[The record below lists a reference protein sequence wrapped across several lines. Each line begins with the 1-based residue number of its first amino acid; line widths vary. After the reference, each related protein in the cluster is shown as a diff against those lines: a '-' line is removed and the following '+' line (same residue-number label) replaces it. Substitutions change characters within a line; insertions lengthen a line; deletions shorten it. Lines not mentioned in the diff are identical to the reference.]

1 MGDPKQLLQILALT
15 SCVCALFMLVNW
27 FIHRRLLGTRLWA
40 SFSVCTAFGCIFIA
54 SFSLSVTW
62 TIFVSNCLIFIGLYC
77 LSRGSEQFFSVP
89 RLSWP
94 WWLLAG
100 IFFPGYV
107 YYTYIDANFI
117 ARVILNYMGWALS
130 MILCLRALWLGQ
142 RRQWQSFSPAHWA
155 FAQACI
161 CLFIVFTVRLLML
174 NHYTQHDS
182 LTTNNWV
189 NQFFSV
195 SVIVMPLILCF
206 SLCLLCSGRRE
217 QELHELR
224 HRAEL
229 AAQHKERSLTLLS
242 HELRTPLNAIV
253 GHAELLKRA
262 PREPQQHGQFC
273 DVIIATAMSMSDL
286 ANQILL
292 QARGAVPNTI
302 VEPVN
307 LATHLKEQIRFFRP
321 LAEKKHLKLTLTM
334 QGVDANLQVMIDKD
348 PFTLVIKNLL
358 SNAIKYTEH
367 GTVELIVFGY
377 ALSANRHQLRVAVK
391 DTGIGLSRAQ
401 QQQVF
406 EPFVT
411 FGSPRAIA
419 DSAGV
424 GLALCKQLLENMGV
438 DLEVHSEP
446 GQGSEF
452 FFEIQVN
459 SQLGEQLDSFDSK
472 PTTLGDISVLVVED
486 NLLNREV
493 VRGYLDNLGLDYQLA
508 ETLADAEHRLL
519 QGQFDVVLLDM
530 HLSDG
535 HGLEWYQTR
544 FTDLELTHSPVV
556 MALTGD
562 VDQQARQAYQQA
574 GIFDCLE
581 KPLRV
586 TALRQALERIVKQNS
601 SGLAATES
609 AYVDLA
615 FVERQLSESSVRS
628 EFASRLV
635 YLSDRLDYEFAQ
647 LRGLADIQSDDS
659 LREKLLQ
666 LEHEVEQLGL
676 YALRQALHHT
686 RRRTAQERDID
697 WPALHQFAKQSASAL
712 QSCHQRIT
720 ARVLE
725 KAQG

>member
-40 SFSVCTAFGCIFIA
+40 GFSVCTALGCIFIA

-62 TIFVSNCLIFIGLYC
+62 TIFISNSLIFIGLYC

-89 RLSWP
+89 KLTWP
-94 WWLLAG
+94 WVLLAG
-100 IFFPGYV
+100 VFFPGYL
-107 YYTYIDANFI
+107 YYTYFDANFI
-117 ARVILNYMGWALS
+117 ARVILNYLGWALS

-155 FAQACI
+155 FATACV
-161 CLFIVFTVRLLML
+161 CLFIVFTVRLAML
-174 NHYTQHDS
+174 HHYTQHDS
-182 LTTNNWV
+182 LITNNWV

-217 QELHELR
+217 KELHELR

-302 VEPVN
+302 IEPVN
-307 LATHLKEQIRFFRP
+307 LASHLKEQMTFFRP
-321 LAEKKHLKLTLTM
+321 LAEKKQLKLSLTM
-334 QGVDANLQVMIDKD
+334 QGIDANLQVMIDKD

-358 SNAIKYTEH
+358 SNAIKYTER
-367 GTVELIVFGY
+367 GEVELVVFGY
-377 ALSANRHQLRVAVK
+377 ALNPNRHQLRIAVK
-391 DTGIGLSRAQ
+391 DTGVGLSRAQ
-401 QQQVF
+401 QQKVF

-411 FGSPRAIA
+411 FGAPRAIA

-438 DLEVHSEP
+438 DLEVESVP

-452 FFEIQVN
+452 FFEMQVN
-459 SQLGEQLDSFDSK
+459 SQRSEQSEMPESR
-472 PTTLGDISVLVVED
+472 PTTLGDMSVLVIED
-486 NLLNREV
+486 NHLNREV
-493 VRGYLDNLGLDYQLA
+493 VRGYLDTLGLGYQMV
-508 ETLADAEHRLL
+508 ETLAAAEQQLTES
-519 QGQFDVVLLDM
+519 QFDVLLLDM
-530 HLSDG
+530 HLPDG
-535 HGLEWYQTR
+535 HGLEWYQSR
-544 FTDLELTHSPVV
+544 FADLRLAHPPVV
-556 MALTGD
+556 VALTGD

-574 GIFDCLE
+574 GIYTCLE
-581 KPLRV
+581 KPLRI
-586 TALRQALERIVKQNS
+586 TALRQVFESIVQQNN
-601 SGLAATES
+601 SGLAATEA
-609 AYVDLA
+609 AYVDLT
-615 FVERQLSESSVRS
+615 FVERQLSESSERS
-628 EFASRLV
+628 DFSSRLM

-647 LRGLADIQSDDS
+647 LRGLADIQADES

-676 YALRQALHHT
+676 YALRQALHQT
-686 RRRTAQERDID
+686 RRRAAQERDID
-697 WPALHQFAKQSASAL
+697 WSALHQFAKQSASAL
-712 QSCHQRIT
+712 QSCHQRLN
-720 ARVLE
+720 A
-725 KAQG
+725 